1 LEEYNKNGNNN
12 KNNFVVR
19 MREKKAAKVDPSN
32 KQQNCNNKFEKR
44 ISQILESLQ
53 AEAESLIQLQKIQKQ
68 QEKQ

>member
-1 LEEYNKNGNNN
+1 MEEYNKNGNNN

-53 AEAESLIQLQKIQKQ
+53 AEAESLIQLQKLQKQ

>member
-1 LEEYNKNGNNN
+1 
-12 KNNFVVR
+12 

-53 AEAESLIQLQKIQKQ
+53 AEAESLIQLQKLQKQ